1 MLGFFNDIQNLSE
14 KIKGMDKESA
24 FNLITEVSKNYSSDE
39 LRQYI
44 NNIFYIKTKK
54 DISNLSFEE
63 MQKEF
68 FDYFNKRQ
76 EERQELLK
84 KFHEGLDNR
93 EEA

>member
-1 MLGFFNDIQNLSE
+1 MSGFFNDIQNLSE

-24 FNLITEVSKNYSSDE
+24 FGLFYEVLKNYSSDE
-39 LRQYI
+39 LRQYL

-63 MQKEF
+63 VEKEI
-68 FDYFNKRQ
+68 FDYFNKRK

-84 KFHEGLDNR
+84 KFYEGLDNR
-93 EEA
+93 K

>member
-1 MLGFFNDIQNLSE
+1 MSGFFNDIQNLSE

-24 FNLITEVSKNYSSDE
+24 FNLITEVSKNYSSNE
-39 LRQYI
+39 LRQYL
-44 NNIFYIKTKK
+44 NNMFYIRTKK

-63 MQKEF
+63 VKKEF

-93 EEA
+93 K

>member
-24 FNLITEVSKNYSSDE
+24 FHLISEVSKNYSVDE
-39 LRQYI
+39 LRQYL
-44 NNIFYIKTKK
+44 NNMFYIRTKK

-76 EERQELLK
+76 EERKGLLK

-93 EEA
+93 K

>member
-24 FNLITEVSKNYSSDE
+24 FNLISKESKNYSVDE
-39 LRQYI
+39 LRQYL
-44 NNIFYIKTKK
+44 NNMYYIRTKK

-63 MQKEF
+63 VKKEF

-84 KFHEGLDNR
+84 NFYEGLANR
-93 EEA
+93 K